1 MGENLHRPIYAGNQL
16 NALSHLSPG
25 PPDPQPDTDVTAE
38 EEEPYT
44 IKCICGFDDDD
55 GETVL
60 DEHCNTWQHVLCYYY
75 PDYDVPDLHL
85 CVDCRSR
92 ELDAEAASLRQ
103 QRRRRQEPNNS
114 SENGRQRRAQAR
126 PSKKR
131 TKDSRDLVPEQN
143 GVTGHDPPALDR
155 SKSALRDQQPPNKK
169 PKLSHRHT
177 PSTTIGRSISAGHVP
192 QGPFTDATKFPLAEC
207 PPDFLS
213 PEFIHIHQRPD
224 FVPATANTHVNL
236 SMANLISHWLDDKE
250 AFSQVADGKTQDQV
264 LIQAVQSIEDLEQP
278 IIKQYY
284 EDKSVTFHGSH
295 PVWPY
300 LTVENDVLVGE
311 MLGELRGGIGLL
323 DNYKADPRNNWDKLR
338 HPEHFVFF
346 HPALPLYIDCRAE
359 GTLLRHARHSCRP
372 NMDLKTIITGERE
385 LRYCYTAVNN
395 IPRGTEL
402 TLPWEFRFDEQWLE
416 CLQALGTQQTTPEH
430 LQYLSNRVNTV
441 LAHFGGCACESLQ
454 NECLIARFDKRA
466 PGIVRAYANT
476 TNLPKKGRKPKK
488 GAHGVQIQ
496 YASRSGSEAVIHDDE
511 HEETRSTSR
520 SSRSKTREASPSEG
534 LANDGTA
541 EIIGL
546 SERERKK
553 LMQQER
559 LFNKMEHDEQ
569 NGQKKKK
576 RASGTN
582 MPSAINP
589 TKQPGRNYSQASMP
603 ATPAASAAKGSN
615 VENNGVSSY
624 FPNGRAVHQNERAT
638 DSSGSRSPG
647 GRGRSTVRANTQK
660 SIFVHASTQTD
671 ATKELLSATPAA
683 YSEQEP
689 FSLAHRLIA
698 RSMRSKPGVKPRLQ
712 VPQPRGSLTIA
723 TGSGVDVEMKD
734 AEVETKSGGHY
745 SMSTTKVTQPGTRI
759 PPPPPWPSEAP
770 NGQNEHIAHQQSR
783 ALHRSVNL
791 HVDLPPPPRLGSS
804 FNSMDTSMTATPGV
818 LSSHSTHSS
827 YLPAALPSA
836 SSGPPLLT
844 PLSGTAFAQPSPIKK
859 KMSLSAYTA
868 AKLKA
873 KTPGSE
879 QTSTMDESAGSP
891 QESRREPPVG
901 VGSDQ
906 QQSGVGS
913 DQQQSGVGSDQQQS
927 GVGSDQQQP
936 VSSPASAMPPPTQ
949 KETQKDDVDMT

>member
-25 PPDPQPDTDVTAE
+25 PPDPQPDADVTAE

-131 TKDSRDLVPEQN
+131 TKESRDLVSEQN
-143 GVTGHDPPALDR
+143 GLTGHDPPGLDR
-155 SKSALRDQQPPNKK
+155 SKSGLRDQQPPNKK

-177 PSTTIGRSISAGHVP
+177 PSTTIGRSISGTYGLS
-192 QGPFTDATKFPLAEC
+192 GPFTDATKFPLADC

-213 PEFIHIHQRPD
+213 PEFIQIHQRPD

-300 LTVENDVLVGE
+300 LTVENDVLEGE

-385 LRYCYTAVNN
+385 LRYCYTAIGN

-402 TLPWEFRFDEQWLE
+402 TVPWEFRFDEQWLE
-416 CLQALGTQQTTPEH
+416 CLQALGTSQTRPEH

-441 LAHFGGCACESLQ
+441 LAHFGGCACESIQ
-454 NECLIARFDKRA
+454 TECLIARFDKRA
-466 PGIVRAYANT
+466 PGLVRAYANT
-476 TNLPKKGRKPKK
+476 NNIPKKGRRSKK
-488 GAHGVQIQ
+488 GAHGVQVQ
-496 YASRSGSEAVIHDDE
+496 YASRSGSEAILHDDE

-520 SSRSKTREASPSEG
+520 SSRSKTREASPSEA
-534 LANDGTA
+534 LANDSTA
-541 EIIGL
+541 EIVGL

-576 RASGTN
+576 RASGTHL
-582 MPSAINP
+582 PSAVNP
-589 TKQPGRNYSQASMP
+589 TKQLGRNYSQASIP
-603 ATPAASAAKGSN
+603 PTPAANSLKGSN
-615 VENNGVSSY
+615 VEDTGVPSY
-624 FPNGRAVHQNERAT
+624 FPNGRALHQNEGAT

-647 GRGRSTVRANTQK
+647 GRGRSTARANTQK
-660 SIFVHASTQTD
+660 PAFVHASTQTD
-671 ATKELLSATPAA
+671 APSEALPATRAA
-683 YSEQEP
+683 HSDRKP

-698 RSMRSKPGVKPRLQ
+698 RSMRSKPEVKSKFQ
-712 VPQPRGSLTIA
+712 APQKTEPPTVAKDPGI
-723 TGSGVDVEMKD
+723 DVEMKD
-734 AEVETKSGGHY
+734 ADAETTSIGHSGLP
-745 SMSTTKVTQPGTRI
+745 STKVTQPGTQ
-759 PPPPPWPSEAP
+759 PLPPPPWPNQAP
-770 NGQNEHIAHQQSR
+770 NGQGDPAPHHPR
-783 ALHRSVNL
+783 ALHRSANL
-791 HVDLPPPPRLGSS
+791 HVDLPPPPRLNSS
-804 FNSMDTSMTATPGV
+804 FNSMDTSMTATPGM
-818 LSSHSTHSS
+818 LSSHSTQSS
-827 YLPAALPSA
+827 YLPAPLPTP
-836 SSGPPLLT
+836 SSGPHLLT
-844 PLSGTAFAQPSPIKK
+844 PLSGTAFAQPSPVKK

-879 QTSTMDESAGSP
+879 QTSTMDESGGSP
-891 QESRREPPVG
+891 QESRKEAAATA
-901 VGSDQ
+901 GSDPQ
-906 QQSGVGS
+906 QHG
-913 DQQQSGVGSDQQQS
+913 
-927 GVGSDQQQP
+927 
-936 VSSPASAMPPPTQ
+936 SSPASAKPPL
-949 KETQKDDVDMT
+949 TQKDDVEMG

>member
-25 PPDPQPDTDVTAE
+25 PPDPQPDADVTAE

-114 SENGRQRRAQAR
+114 SENGRHRRAQAR

-143 GVTGHDPPALDR
+143 GFTGHETPGLDR
-155 SKSALRDQQPPNKK
+155 SKSGLRDQQPPNKK

-177 PSTTIGRSISAGHVP
+177 PSITVVGRSVSESQIPS
-192 QGPFTDATKFPLAEC
+192 GPFTDATKFPLAEC

-250 AFSQVADGKTQDQV
+250 AFSQVTDGKTQDQV

-441 LAHFGGCACESLQ
+441 LAHFGGCACESVQ

-476 TNLPKKGRKPKK
+476 TNVPKKGRKPKK
-488 GAHGVQIQ
+488 GAHGVQLQ

-511 HEETRSTSR
+511 HEETRSASR
-520 SSRSKTREASPSEG
+520 SSRSKTREASPSEA

-553 LMQQER
+553 LIQQER

-589 TKQPGRNYSQASMP
+589 TKQLGRKYSQASMP
-603 ATPAASAAKGSN
+603 ATPAASVMKGSN
-615 VENNGVSSY
+615 VEDNGVPSY
-624 FPNGRAVHQNERAT
+624 FPNGRAVHQNERTT
-638 DSSGSRSPG
+638 DSSDSRSPG

-660 SIFVHASTQTD
+660 PTFVHASTQTD
-671 ATKELLSATPAA
+671 APKEVLSANHAA
-683 YSEQEP
+683 YSDRKP
-689 FSLAHRLIA
+689 CSLAHRLIA
-698 RSMRSKPGVKPRLQ
+698 RSMRSKHVVKPKLQ
-712 VPQPRGSLTIA
+712 APQQTERSA
-723 TGSGVDVEMKD
+723 TAIGSGVDVEMKD
-734 AEVETKSGGHY
+734 AEVETKSGGHS
-745 SMSTTKVTQPGTRI
+745 SMSTTTVTETGNQP
-759 PPPPPWPSEAP
+759 PCPPPWPSQAP
-770 NGQNEHIAHQQSR
+770 NGQNEHIAHQQPR
-783 ALHRSVNL
+783 ALHRSANL

-804 FNSMDTSMTATPGV
+804 FNSLDTSMTATPGI
-818 LSSHSTHSS
+818 LSSHSTQSS
-827 YLPAALPSA
+827 YLPAPLPSA

-844 PLSGTAFAQPSPIKK
+844 PFTGTAFAQPSPVKK

-873 KTPGSE
+873 RTPGSE
-879 QTSTMDESAGSP
+879 QTSTMDESVGSP
-891 QESRREPPVG
+891 QESRREPPAG
-901 VGSDQ
+901 IGSDH
-906 QQSGVGS
+906 
-913 DQQQSGVGSDQQQS
+913 
-927 GVGSDQQQP
+927 QQP
-936 VSSPASAMPPPTQ
+936 ASSPASAMPPPFQ